1 MGEDTSKPK
10 VDQSDSEIFDIAVRR
25 DDTKPLDELAKN
37 NDGSEQTQVAP
48 DEVVALDEEKEV
60 TNSDDSSDALNND
73 ALNNDEPLL
82 EDSFKTDDVPEELP
96 VPSAPPTPVVAD
108 VQPVAPVVPTT
119 RVAESAPVAAVAAQQ
134 HSNSPGTLVLQW
146 LSYAFWGW
154 FGTSL
159 AVLAGITFGYFIAG
173 SDATFWGDSLAYPLA
188 AVIVM
193 LVIALV
199 TDFFYARH
207 EPVAK
212 KGAASV
218 IMLIH
223 VVLYMLTVVGALIG
237 IVFSIIRM
245 IITAGPTDT
254 MDGSKVFMLTAFVT
268 ALVFGGI
275 SLRALFA
282 GKKVGVRKTFWLA
295 MSILA
300 LGFVV
305 ASIAGPAMKAN
316 STKND
321 RLIESALPSLS
332 SDIQQYTRTNDKL
345 PATLSDVKSSYGEM
359 ADDQVQRIIERNL
372 VTYKPNSRPVK
383 TDSVIP
389 ETSGASIKKQSTA
402 VPANTSTGTKTFYY
416 QLCVTYK
423 EAKSS
428 KYDSYSSPY
437 ADYTNTTVNTY
448 QHAKGNVCYDVSAD
462 GKYSYAVY

>member
-1 MGEDTSKPK
+1 MRKRRSMGEDTSKPK
-10 VDQSDSEIFDIAVRR
+10 VEQSDSEIFDITVRR
-25 DDTKPLDELAKN
+25 DDTKSLDELSTN
-37 NDGSEQTQVAP
+37 NDSEVPQV
-48 DEVVALDEEKEV
+48 ESEEIVSLDEEKEV
-60 TNSDDSSDALNND
+60 TNVDDSSDVSNN
-73 ALNNDEPLL
+73 EQPLL

-96 VPSAPPTPVVAD
+96 VPSAPPAPVIESVQPVVPVARVAD
-108 VQPVAPVVPTT
+108 V
-119 RVAESAPVAAVAAQQ
+119 APVAAVATQQ
-134 HSNSPGTLVLQW
+134 NINNPGVLVLQW

-173 SDATFWGDSLAYPLA
+173 SDASFWGDSLAYPLA

-321 RLIESALPSLS
+321 RLIEDALPSLA
-332 SDIQQYTRTNDKL
+332 SDIREYTRTNDKL
-345 PATLSDVKSSYGEM
+345 PATLSDAKSAYGDM
-359 ADDQVQRIIERNL
+359 TNDQVQLMIDRNL
-372 VTYKPNSRPVK
+372 VTYKPNSKPMETASDQPMTSDVSTK
-383 TDSVIP
+383 T
-389 ETSGASIKKQSTA
+389 KSTLA
-402 VPANTSTGTKTFYY
+402 PIDTPTGTKTFYY

-423 EAKSS
+423 ESKSS
-428 KYDSYSSPY
+428 KYSSYSSSY
-437 ADYTNTTVNTY
+437 DDYTSTTVSTY
-448 QHAKGNVCYDVSAD
+448 QHDKGNVCYDVSAD
-462 GKYSYAVY
+462 GKYSYASY

>member
-25 DDTKPLDELAKN
+25 DDSKSLDELTKN
-37 NDGSEQTQVAP
+37 NDGSEETQVAP
-48 DEVVALDEEKEV
+48 DEVVALDEEKEM
-60 TNSDDSSDALNND
+60 TNSADSDDVLNDNQ
-73 ALNNDEPLL
+73 PLL
-82 EDSFKTDDVPEELP
+82 EDTLKSDDELVDVPVIAQYPE
-96 VPSAPPTPVVAD
+96 PSVADLQPIAPVVA
-108 VQPVAPVVPTT
+108 
-119 RVAESAPVAAVAAQQ
+119 VAESAPVAAVAAQQ

-321 RLIESALPSLS
+321 RLIESALPSLA

-359 ADDQVQRIIERNL
+359 ADDQVQLIIERNL

-423 EAKSS
+423 ESKSS
-428 KYDSYSSPY
+428 KYNSYSSSY
-437 ADYTNTTVNTY
+437 ADYYTNTTIDTY

-462 GKYSYAVY
+462 GKYSYAIY